1 MNGSIIG
8 RLFAAG
14 LGLILCL
21 VAATAFGHGHH
32 HQQHAEKQGILL
44 VAFGSTLPKA
54 RAAFE
59 HIDQSVRSEFDGM
72 PVQWAYTSRIVRH
85 KLEKSG
91 KNLHSPAEALAE
103 MADAGF
109 THVAVQSLHT
119 IAGVEYHE
127 LVRVAKSLEQAGTG
141 LEKVTMGRPLL
152 GSPEDMT
159 RASEAIVSIAP
170 AKRKA
175 SEAVVLMGH
184 GTYHPANAFYAALMW
199 RIQLMDENIFV
210 GTVEGF
216 PEADTIIEQLKR
228 KKIDTAWL
236 MPFMSVAGDH
246 ARNDMAGKGEDSWK
260 SLFEAAGINC
270 HIVLKG
276 TAEYD
281 AFTGI
286 WLDHLKTAVSDL

>member
-1 MNGSIIG
+1 MNGSIMG
-8 RLFAAG
+8 RVLAAG
-14 LGLILCL
+14 LGLVLCL
-21 VAATAFGHGHH
+21 VATSAFGHGHH
-32 HQQHAEKQGILL
+32 HHQHTEKQGILL
-44 VAFGSTLPKA
+44 VSFGSTLPEA
-54 RAAFE
+54 QAAFA
-59 HIDQSVRSEFDGM
+59 HMDQAVQSEFDGM
-72 PVQWAYTSRIVRH
+72 PVKWAYTSRIVRH

-91 KNLHSPAEALAE
+91 KDLNSPAEALAE

-119 IAGVEYHE
+119 IPGVEYHE
-127 LVRVAKSLEQAGTG
+127 LVRVAKSFEQAGTG
-141 LEKVTMGRPLL
+141 LKKVAIGRPLL
-152 GSPEDMT
+152 GSPEDMGRT
-159 RASEAIVSIAP
+159 SNAIVSVTP
-170 AKRKA
+170 AERKA

-199 RIQLMDENIFV
+199 QIQLIDENIFV
-210 GTVEGF
+210 GTVEDF
-216 PEADTIIEQLKR
+216 PAADTIIEQLKM

-246 ARNDMAGKGEDSWK
+246 AQNDMAGKGEDSWK

-276 TAEYD
+276 IAEYD

-286 WLDHLKTAVSDL
+286 WVDHLKTAVSDL